1 MAGELSIAWAAG
13 RKRSVTPAAARRRGL
28 LSDFGRTASAG
39 STSARAELAATLRV
53 KPMMWQSKCCAGD
66 KVICLLAI
74 MSAARMPCSS
84 SAFSTTAPLNFA
96 APPTVTSLRGFSL
109 STSCPQAGSG
119 LRHPGA
125 LTAARRQA
133 AVVRPK
139 MVAVSMVD
147 GLEPIEDMRD
157 YRDDDL
163 SGRRLFVTGLPS
175 SIDDVRLYLAFEGFG
190 KILEAHVAKP
200 GLGFVVF
207 DQPGT
212 ADEALAAM
220 EGTEISGKE
229 IKVKRARSFY
239 IRQEEEARLR
249 LESAEREREQ
259 QATLIASEQARRLRA
274 AEADA
279 FDAAMAQNKG
289 LGHHLRTFDV
299 HAVRAGIAQD
309 MQHEGLRPQ
318 ARALAAGA
326 ARTHV
331 TGGEMDSVAD
341 YVNMGRVRMR
351 AARRGLAAKT
361 VAASEK
367 MSHGDGQVLVGAEA
381 EAEMARRAGS
391 RRRRTQP
398 LSLDSVL
405 APDMEG
411 RTLSAKDEERIRKQA
426 MIEIMK
432 EGDKLPKTDKANLRP
447 EDINIAHLIRQRV
460 EQIRRYEMLRDNKE
474 LLEQITFTTSNPTSR
489 CVDTEDELAGEPALA
504 GNGARAAE
512 FVLDAD
518 ADADADDIVVT
529 ETEEE
534 LIAMIGSQSRLPA
547 LGVRAGTAAP
557 STAARAGANG
567 YAAGALRAG
576 GLVNGFGDGRPAAAE
591 GGGTAAPLG
600 GMSKKGG
607 GSAAAAATGAGAAG
621 SSASVAAPAKK
632 GRGRPRK
639 APGEKKAYVP
649 TGRPRGRPR
658 KQPESA

>member
-1 MAGELSIAWAAG
+1 
-13 RKRSVTPAAARRRGL
+13 
-28 LSDFGRTASAG
+28 
-39 STSARAELAATLRV
+39 
-53 KPMMWQSKCCAGD
+53 
-66 KVICLLAI
+66 
-74 MSAARMPCSS
+74 
-84 SAFSTTAPLNFA
+84 
-96 APPTVTSLRGFSL
+96 
-109 STSCPQAGSG
+109 
-119 LRHPGA
+119 
-125 LTAARRQA
+125 
-133 AVVRPK
+133 

-147 GLEPIEDMRD
+147 GLEPIQDMRD

-239 IRQEEEARLR
+239 LRQEEEARLR

-309 MQHEGLRPQ
+309 MQHEGLRPE

-460 EQIRRYEMLRDNKE
+460 EQIRRY
-474 LLEQITFTTSNPTSR
+474 
-489 CVDTEDELAGEPALA
+489 
-504 GNGARAAE
+504 
-512 FVLDAD
+512 
-518 ADADADDIVVT
+518 
-529 ETEEE
+529 
-534 LIAMIGSQSRLPA
+534 
-547 LGVRAGTAAP
+547 
-557 STAARAGANG
+557 
-567 YAAGALRAG
+567 
-576 GLVNGFGDGRPAAAE
+576 
-591 GGGTAAPLG
+591 
-600 GMSKKGG
+600 
-607 GSAAAAATGAGAAG
+607 
-621 SSASVAAPAKK
+621 
-632 GRGRPRK
+632 
-639 APGEKKAYVP
+639 
-649 TGRPRGRPR
+649 
-658 KQPESA
+658 